1 MKKGKR
7 YSCTDMRP
15 LALQLK
21 LPLTVITLELMMKTS
36 LLVTITDPV
45 IIAAIGVG
53 KLMVFPVLKVEKAE
67 KIKSMGKL

>member
-1 MKKGKR
+1 M
-7 YSCTDMRP
+7 DMRT
-15 LALQLK
+15 LVQRLK

-53 KLMVFPVLKVEKAE
+53 KLMVFPVLKVEK
-67 KIKSMGKL
+67 IKSVGKL

>member
-1 MKKGKR
+1 MKKGKS
-7 YSCTDMRP
+7 YSCTDMRH

-45 IIAAIGVG
+45 IIADIGVG

-67 KIKSMGKL
+67 KKKSVYKI

>member
-1 MKKGKR
+1 
-7 YSCTDMRP
+7 MRP

-45 IIAAIGVG
+45 IIADIGVG

-67 KIKSMGKL
+67 KKKSVYKI